1 MESNS
6 PKKIQFAVPLFESHL
21 DPEAAEQI
29 RRRRPTPASLVI
41 LNESSPEVDE
51 KRENNPQ
58 GENAEMSPQQRKKSV
73 YTPPT
78 MKAELQ
84 LLVEQHLQKQEQPK
98 QDYSESDPSCLDELS
113 PMMTECCHSKGAP
126 ACLAGTDWGTL
137 KSCEHI
143 SNQTGIQ
150 LLLNAEEPP
159 DNSSIAVTGT
169 EQVAPLKCNDDVP
182 HPFSRSSQD
191 QQTETGTD
199 EQTLRP
205 RRKDTPFLHQPPPLM
220 TGVKHLRSKNETPFL
235 EEEEAASE
243 KEEWSP
249 KTNS

>member
-1 MESNS
+1 MRESCS
-6 PKKIQFAVPLFESHL
+6 TPLE
-21 DPEAAEQI
+21 DCQCNIMKGRREA
-29 RRRRPTPASLVI
+29 TK
-41 LNESSPEVDE
+41 VDE

-84 LLVEQHLQKQEQPK
+84 LLVEHHLQKQEQPK

-113 PMMTECCHSKGAP
+113 PMMTECCHSNGAP
-126 ACLAGTDWGTL
+126 ACLADTDWGTL
-137 KSCEHI
+137 NCCEHI

-150 LLLNAEEPP
+150 LLLNDEEPP
-159 DNSSIAVTGT
+159 DNSSVAVTGT

-182 HPFSRSSQD
+182 HQFSRSSQD

-205 RRKDTPFLHQPPPLM
+205 QRKDTPFLRQPPPLM
-220 TGVKHLRSKNETPFL
+220 AELRHMGLENGLDLEAVAALALRIRSLLEWAKLRSRCL
-235 EEEEAASE
+235 
-243 KEEWSP
+243 
-249 KTNS
+249 

>member
-1 MESNS
+1 MYGAGFKLIPAPISTVDLHRNPLCQDCQSLLCSRMESNS

-78 MKAELQ
+78 MK
-84 LLVEQHLQKQEQPK
+84 
-98 QDYSESDPSCLDELS
+98 
-113 PMMTECCHSKGAP
+113 
-126 ACLAGTDWGTL
+126 
-137 KSCEHI
+137 
-143 SNQTGIQ
+143 
-150 LLLNAEEPP
+150 
-159 DNSSIAVTGT
+159 VTGT

-182 HPFSRSSQD
+182 HLFSRSSQD

>member
-6 PKKIQFAVPLFESHL
+6 PKKIQFAVPLFQSHL

-41 LNESSPEVDE
+41 LNESSPEIDE
-51 KRENNPQ
+51 KRETNLQ

-84 LLVEQHLQKQEQPK
+84 LLVEHHLQKQEQPD

-113 PMMTECCHSKGAP
+113 PMMTECCHSNGAP
-126 ACLAGTDWGTL
+126 ADWGPHNC
-137 KSCEHI
+137 CEHT
-143 SNQTGIQ
+143 STQTGIK
-150 LLLNAEEPP
+150 LLLNAEDHPG
-159 DNSSIAVTGT
+159 SSSPGVTGA
-169 EQVAPLKCNDDVP
+169 EQVAPLKCHDDVP
-182 HPFSRSSQD
+182 HQFSRSSQQ

-199 EQTLRP
+199 EQTLKP
-205 RRKDTPFLHQPPPLM
+205 QRKDTPFQHQPPFM
-220 TGVKHLRSKNETPFL
+220 TGVKLLRSKNETPFL

-243 KEEWSP
+243 KEEWLP
-249 KTNS
+249 KTNL